1 MPGYLLARFQ
11 DEEQMQPLV
20 CVNQTIGNTAAAL
33 AAIPDEARGAIIGGD
48 GSTNGI
54 RYRLDGGVPT
64 ATLGIRQEG
73 VDTVIIWSRA
83 ALLGMQLIREDGTD
97 VVVSVQFFK

>member
-1 MPGYLLARFQ
+1 MPGYTLARYQ
-11 DEEQMQPLV
+11 DTEQFQPLA
-20 CVNQTIGNTAAAL
+20 CVNQTISGAAAL

-48 GSTNGI
+48 GSTNAI

-73 VDTVIIWSRA
+73 VDTVTIWSRA
-83 ALLGMQLIREDGTD
+83 ALLGMQLIKEDATD
-97 VVVSVQFFK
+97 VVISVQFFK